1 MHPLDSNMDFNP
13 AQELPTERR
22 TQTYMASYCGLSL
35 SFGWGFLNI
44 IDLPRHGCLKTALQ
58 LAVWTERYR
67 CLKSSFQKP
76 TLNLLLNFCG
86 SHCQCIP
93 FFIKTK

>member
-58 LAVWTERYR
+58 LAVWTGRYR